1 METGPCSKGFPY
13 ASLECLL
20 SLPLLSQ
27 LSFSQ
32 PSTSLLALALDRAGG
47 VAAGFGPAEPPSEV
61 DGQGSSGGMSLLAH
75 SLAAVAGQM
84 GHRLETYA
92 LGPVSTQ
99 LAAEVASL
107 PIPFGVD
114 AGSKSTPTLGLI
126 LVDRSLD
133 LVSPCLHGEHLMDLV
148 IGGGARRQATT
159 GARRQATGGPGAR
172 GPEAHVGWRCV
183 LLSVECLY
191 FQ

>member
-1 METGPCSKGFPY
+1 M
-13 ASLECLL
+13 
-20 SLPLLSQ
+20 
-27 LSFSQ
+27 
-32 PSTSLLALALDRAGG
+32 
-47 VAAGFGPAEPPSEV
+47 AAGFGPAEPPSEV

-148 IGGGARRQATT
+148 IGGGARRPATT
-159 GARRQATGGPGAR
+159 GARRPVTEGAR
-172 GPEAHVGWRCV
+172 GSDAHVGWRYVFISAGFSRFPCQWIVFAHLV
-183 LLSVECLY
+183 LTGRCID
-191 FQ
+191 